1 MVSWEYPPVMYGGL
15 GRHVHALASALTVAG
30 HDVTVLTQ
38 AATGTPAEQ
47 PGSSSEPQ
55 VVRALLPSDFPD
67 VYADTAGFV
76 AGLQP
81 RLTEAAGPL
90 LATWQP
96 DVVHGHDWVVAQA
109 ATILSEQQHCPLV
122 TTIHATEAGL
132 YQGNVV
138 SPFSRWRHG
147 VERDVVAQAA
157 ATIVCS
163 AAMRAEVVDRLGA
176 DDARVSVVPNGV
188 DEARW
193 VTSAPQRLAAR
204 ARLGL
209 TDEPLL
215 VLVGRLEHEKGAQ
228 DAIDAVALL
237 SRRWPTLHLAL
248 VGDGARAADLRAQAD
263 RLGVTERVHAVGRLV
278 GDQVA
283 AMVAAADVALV
294 PSRYEPFGLVALEA
308 MAAGTPVVVC
318 ATGGLVDVVVDGVS
332 GLVVAPADPD
342 SLAQAVDGLLDDPG
356 RRETLAQAASAR
368 VAARFGWAAVATA
381 TADVYAEVLV

>member
-1 MVSWEYPPVMYGGL
+1 
-15 GRHVHALASALTVAG
+15 
-30 HDVTVLTQ
+30 
-38 AATGTPAEQ
+38 
-47 PGSSSEPQ
+47 
-55 VVRALLPSDFPD
+55 
-67 VYADTAGFV
+67 
-76 AGLQP
+76 
-81 RLTEAAGPL
+81 
-90 LATWQP
+90 
-96 DVVHGHDWVVAQA
+96 
-109 ATILSEQQHCPLV
+109 
-122 TTIHATEAGL
+122 
-132 YQGNVV
+132 
-138 SPFSRWRHG
+138 
-147 VERDVVAQAA
+147 
-157 ATIVCS
+157 
-163 AAMRAEVVDRLGA
+163 
-176 DDARVSVVPNGV
+176 
-188 DEARW
+188 
-193 VTSAPQRLAAR
+193 
-204 ARLGL
+204 L

-308 MAAGTPVVVC
+308 MAAGTPVLVC